1 MKNLTYRDQSNF
13 ELALIISLI
22 MAVFGCQSESL
33 DIRAPYRIRL
43 QATSPAETLKLHQRY
58 ALPLELLTDS
68 YYSEYGHQL
77 VYYQQAGLGRL
88 SRGKDKAAE
97 PVLQNVPTDLPLG
110 VSSWGFTPEAKGAC
124 QVVLIARQE
133 RGYSQPDTVRLNFQ
147 IIP

>member
-1 MKNLTYRDQSNF
+1 MKKLLYLT
-13 ELALIISLI
+13 LITLV
-22 MAVFGCQSESL
+22 MGCQSESL

-43 QATSPAETLKLHQRY
+43 QVTPPGATLKLHQRY

-88 SRGKDKAAE
+88 SRGKDKASA
-97 PVLQNVPTDLPLG
+97 PVLQNVPTELPLG
-110 VSSWGFTPEAKGAC
+110 VSSWGFTPEATGAC
-124 QVVLIARQE
+124 QVMLIARQE

-147 IIP
+147 IVP

>member
-1 MKNLTYRDQSNF
+1 
-13 ELALIISLI
+13 

-77 VYYQQAGLGRL
+77 VYYQQAGLGRF
-88 SRGKDKAAE
+88 SRGKDRATA

-133 RGYSQPDTVRLNFQ
+133 RGYSQPDTVRLDFQ
-147 IIP
+147 IVP

>member
-1 MKNLTYRDQSNF
+1 MKTHTHVGQSR
-13 ELALIISLI
+13 LALMICLV

-43 QATSPAETLKLHQRY
+43 QATPPAETLKLHQRY

-68 YYSEYGHQL
+68 YYSEYGHLL

-88 SRGKDKAAE
+88 SRGKDRAIA
-97 PVLQNVPTDLPLG
+97 PVLQNVPTELPLG
-110 VSSWGFTPEAKGAC
+110 VSSWGFTPEATGAC

-133 RGYSQPDTVRLNFQ
+133 RGYSKPDTVRLNFK

>member
-1 MKNLTYRDQSNF
+1 MICLVA
-13 ELALIISLI
+13 AL
-22 MAVFGCQSESL
+22 FGCQSESL

-43 QATSPAETLKLHQRY
+43 QATTPAETLNLHHRY

-68 YYSEYGHQL
+68 YYSQYGHQL
-77 VYYQQAGLGRL
+77 VYYQQVGLGRL
-88 SRGKDKAAE
+88 SRGKDVAAA

-110 VSSWGFTPEAKGAC
+110 VSSWGFTPEATGAC

>member
-1 MKNLTYRDQSNF
+1 MKTLRYLVF
-13 ELALIISLI
+13 LVILA
-22 MAVFGCQSESL
+22 GCQSESL

-43 QATSPAETLKLHQRY
+43 QATSPGPALKLHQRY

-88 SRGKDKAAE
+88 SRANDVE
-97 PVLQNVPTDLPLG
+97 SVPVLQNVPIELPLG
-110 VSSWGFTPEAKGAC
+110 VSSWGFIPEATGDC

-133 RGYSQPDTVRLNFQ
+133 RDYTQPDTVRLNFK
-147 IIP
+147 IVP